1 VVPVVVVEQTW
12 RRICERS
19 EWIEGWWRCRGC
31 KLLHA
36 LYEYCA
42 NISISDDRV
51 MRHLPS
57 NPFFFSSYNPL
68 PIHAHTA
75 MPPSAS
81 SRLTTTASLILE
93 RSRVISLGLTPSPS
107 TDTKIV
113 RALRQVKDEL
123 VKRDVE
129 GDGEGTEEEWKRW
142 EGLVGMMREDDVG
155 RRQVAGLDRPER
167 VS

>member
-1 VVPVVVVEQTW
+1 
-12 RRICERS
+12 
-19 EWIEGWWRCRGC
+19 
-31 KLLHA
+31 
-36 LYEYCA
+36 
-42 NISISDDRV
+42 
-51 MRHLPS
+51 
-57 NPFFFSSYNPL
+57 
-68 PIHAHTA
+68 